1 LLLVVVE
8 AEQVI
13 PHQIK
18 AQEVGVVACFKDTQ
32 ALLLALHIL

>member
-8 AEQVI
+8 AGQVI

-18 AQEVGVVACFKDTQ
+18 AQAVGVVACFKDTRELHL
-32 ALLLALHIL
+32 ALLIL